1 MHFLHQCGFL
11 DSRKGLASGVVIS
24 GIGSGVLFFAPMMDL
39 LMSKTAR
46 LPVYLGNSLEVL
58 HENGRVLARIGD
70 QLSEVVFAS
79 AAELSK
85 ERCMKI
91 YWDFPS

>member
-1 MHFLHQCGFL
+1 ML
-11 DSRKGLASGVVIS
+11 SRKGLASGVVIS

-58 HENGRVLARIGD
+58 HENGRALAQVGD

-85 ERCMKI
+85 ERCIQI
-91 YWDFPS
+91 Y